1 MAIIA
6 MNRPKWE
13 EPNGLQDGFSKRIL
27 TSLSLEEVAA
37 GSYRHIPI
45 NSKRVYRGG
54 VLTPSQATTYAR
66 SNFELP
72 CGELLVE
79 GGPFSLAVSITVLPL
94 LSRMVRSAHVH

>member
-45 NSKRVYRGG
+45 NSKRVYRGRG
-54 VLTPSQATTYAR
+54 PQSLAGDYLR
-66 SNFELP
+66 SFEL
-72 CGELLVE
+72 
-79 GGPFSLAVSITVLPL
+79 
-94 LSRMVRSAHVH
+94 